1 MLYLHVCTGDKDG
14 EAVPMT
20 DENTSEQTS
29 SEDLQEAS
37 SNSTGM
43 NECSGERWDTVTDV
57 CS

>member
-1 MLYLHVCTGDKDG
+1 MLYLHVCTGDEDG

-43 NECSGERWDTVTDV
+43 NE
-57 CS
+57 

>member
-1 MLYLHVCTGDKDG
+1 
-14 EAVPMT
+14 MT

-37 SNSTGM
+37 SNLTGM
-43 NECSGERWDTVTDV
+43 NECSGERWDTVTDM